1 MHSILVVDDDE
12 RQRKQIHWALKD
24 YYELFE
30 AANGSETLQIVSEN
44 PIDLVLL
51 DLRLPPKEDN
61 AEEGM
66 KLLREI
72 KRVHSEILVMVIS
85 ADGDKKTCLEAVR
98 HGAYDYFT
106 KPFDLKEMKV
116 VLKRALYMKSLEQE
130 NDRLQRELE
139 NRYAFANIVGESKQI
154 CKVFRLIKKVAVS
167 DCPVLLRGES
177 GTGKE
182 LAARAIHYNSLRKQ
196 KLFVPVNCA
205 ALPEALLESEL
216 FGYEKGAFTGA
227 ATRKLGK
234 FEIASGG
241 TIFMDEI
248 GDMSLPMQAK
258 ILRVTQ
264 EQFIERVGGIKPIKV
279 DFRLIT
285 ATNKDLEK
293 AIVENLF
300 REDLYHRLNVVT
312 ISLPPLRERKKDI
325 PLLANYFL
333 KKYNRLNDRK
343 IKTISAEAM
352 DLLMDYQWCG
362 NVRELENVIERAVVL
377 SDSDVIS
384 PDDIFLGSGEKTWDS
399 KSIASTQALSL
410 LEGQKALIQRALK
423 SACWNQTKAA
433 KLLGIHRNTLR
444 RKINHL
450 EIGQEQEELSIEQLF
465 SQEKATPSPE
475 V

>member
-30 AANGSETLQIVSEN
+30 AANSSETLQIVSEN

-85 ADGDKKTCLEAVR
+85 ADGNKKTCLEAVR

-106 KPFDLKEMKV
+106 KPFDLEEMKV

-139 NRYAFANIVGESKQI
+139 NRYAFANLCV
-154 CKVFRLIKKVAVS
+154 
-167 DCPVLLRGES
+167 
-177 GTGKE
+177 
-182 LAARAIHYNSLRKQ
+182 
-196 KLFVPVNCA
+196 
-205 ALPEALLESEL
+205 
-216 FGYEKGAFTGA
+216 KG
-227 ATRKLGK
+227 
-234 FEIASGG
+234 
-241 TIFMDEI
+241 
-248 GDMSLPMQAK
+248 
-258 ILRVTQ
+258 
-264 EQFIERVGGIKPIKV
+264 
-279 DFRLIT
+279 
-285 ATNKDLEK
+285 
-293 AIVENLF
+293 
-300 REDLYHRLNVVT
+300 
-312 ISLPPLRERKKDI
+312 
-325 PLLANYFL
+325 
-333 KKYNRLNDRK
+333 
-343 IKTISAEAM
+343 
-352 DLLMDYQWCG
+352 
-362 NVRELENVIERAVVL
+362 
-377 SDSDVIS
+377 
-384 PDDIFLGSGEKTWDS
+384 
-399 KSIASTQALSL
+399 
-410 LEGQKALIQRALK
+410 
-423 SACWNQTKAA
+423 
-433 KLLGIHRNTLR
+433 